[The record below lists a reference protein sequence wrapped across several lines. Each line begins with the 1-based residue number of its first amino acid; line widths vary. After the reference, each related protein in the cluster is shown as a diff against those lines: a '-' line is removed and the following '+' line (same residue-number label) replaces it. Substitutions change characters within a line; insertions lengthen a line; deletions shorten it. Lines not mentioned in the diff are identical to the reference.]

1 MKKNIFTIL
10 LPLGIALGFI
20 LPYFALELSR
30 WTFAFL
36 SIMMLLNFLK
46 IEIPLKEIFKF
57 ELSDVY
63 TIFFAFFFMPSL
75 FVIIGHLINLP
86 SPLTI
91 GFFLTNLA
99 PFAIIAPQFLSSDV
113 DKKSSLKLVLL
124 STILFPFY
132 FITMFY
138 FFYSKSVRL
147 NSIALFQD
155 ALLLIF
161 IPFVISLVLKKG
173 KETTLMK
180 RYLLPMV
187 PHLNISIIGLLCFI
201 YTGSTYLKNNIFN
214 LSSRDVAWAIA
225 FAFLQDFGSYFIA
238 KLAGLKEYQQVCIG
252 AKNVALTG
260 IFATVFFP
268 KSIFAIVL
276 VLGVHF
282 LMFNFFYIRLDR
294 AQRLK

>member
-10 LPLGIALGFI
+10 LPVGIALGFI

-30 WTFAFL
+30 WTFVFL

-46 IEIPLKEIFKF
+46 IEIPLKEIIQF
-57 ELSDVY
+57 ELSDLY

-75 FVIIGHLINLP
+75 FVILGHLLNLP

-99 PFAIIAPQFLSSDV
+99 PFAIIAPQFLVDDE
-113 DKKSSLKLVLL
+113 DKKRALKLVLL
-124 STILFPFY
+124 STFLFPFY
-132 FITMFY
+132 FIILFY

-147 NSIALFQD
+147 NSLALFQD

-161 IPFVISLVLKKG
+161 VPFVISQILKRWKDS
-173 KETTLMK
+173 KIMSH
-180 RYLLPMV
+180 YLLPIV

-214 LSSRDVAWAIA
+214 LSSRDIAWAITL
-225 FAFLQDFGSYFIA
+225 AFLQDFGSYFMA
-238 KLAGLKEYQQVCIG
+238 QLAGLKDYQRVSIG

-260 IFATVFFP
+260 IFATIFFP
-268 KSIFAIVL
+268 KSILAIVL

-282 LMFNFFYIRLDR
+282 LMFNYFYLRLDSVKR
-294 AQRLK
+294 N